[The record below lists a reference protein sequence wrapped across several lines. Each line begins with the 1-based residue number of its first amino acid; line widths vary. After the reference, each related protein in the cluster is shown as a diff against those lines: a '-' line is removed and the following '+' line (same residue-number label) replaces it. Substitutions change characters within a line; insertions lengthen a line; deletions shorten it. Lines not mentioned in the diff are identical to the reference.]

1 MSCQKCQ
8 NIQPVTNTGGN
19 LLISCAVVE
28 LAEIMVE
35 YLEKNK
41 IGYELEDKRTLWAK
55 IDTFADAISDMCKK
69 HF

>member
-55 IDTFADAISDMCKK
+55 LKRML
-69 HF
+69 